1 MAADSDPLEMGPPAD
16 DNDTFP
22 MGTGWRLI
30 NMGVNAPAT
39 ARPDADSA
47 TEAPS
52 EQPTDLGA
60 MTDLGEVTDC
70 EDVPTPP
77 GVCKKEPMSPG
88 GMGNAMQNDMQNVLQ
103 AQLARMVQATLDRM
117 QRDGVIT
124 FNAQGSDTMLLAY
137 GFSFFLCNIIST
149 NKCIQMVSE
158 MLFSM
163 QFHML
168 LSPW

>member
-16 DNDTFP
+16 DNDPFP

-88 GMGNAMQNDMQNVLQ
+88 EWGMPCRMPCRMTCRMSCRHNWQEWSKPLLTECSAM
-103 AQLARMVQATLDRM
+103 
-117 QRDGVIT
+117 
-124 FNAQGSDTMLLAY
+124 
-137 GFSFFLCNIIST
+137 
-149 NKCIQMVSE
+149 E
-158 MLFSM
+158 
-163 QFHML
+163 
-168 LSPW
+168 

>member
-16 DNDTFP
+16 DNDPFP

-60 MTDLGEVTDC
+60 MTGEKSLTAK
-70 EDVPTPP
+70 
-77 GVCKKEPMSPG
+77 VCQLHQVSAKRNQCLQVEW
-88 GMGNAMQNDMQNVLQ
+88 GMPC
-103 AQLARMVQATLDRM
+103 RMPCRM
-117 QRDGVIT
+117 LT
-124 FNAQGSDTMLLAY
+124 
-137 GFSFFLCNIIST
+137 
-149 NKCIQMVSE
+149 
-158 MLFSM
+158 
-163 QFHML
+163 
-168 LSPW
+168 